1 MKYIAIITTLA
12 GISLG
17 NTLPPTPE
25 NTLPP
30 TPEARLGGVGGY
42 PQGKRPRA
50 QGNAPANM

>member
-25 NTLPP
+25 
-30 TPEARLGGVGGY
+30 AVFSVVR
-42 PQGKRPRA
+42 
-50 QGNAPANM
+50 